1 MQIYNSDYWLQENV
15 TMQGYDLI
23 LDKVNITTGKYK
35 KKSSSFLSQEKYRIT
50 TRITQKEDLG
60 LL

>member
-1 MQIYNSDYWLQENV
+1 
-15 TMQGYDLI
+15 MQGYDLI
-23 LDKVNITTGKYK
+23 LDKVNITTEKYK